1 MTYKASFNKYFGGG
15 EQIQYFGLDKDN
27 TMWIQGQWQSL
38 YMERIPYNFE
48 LVAEY
53 DKYTITFEEG
63 ETEKLVNI
71 KIGYRD
77 YYKNYKSKK
86 VKITL
91 DHPDNQVFST
101 NSLQTITVNTLNNGM
116 LNIPVKVFKPGY
128 LKFDVEFV

>member
-1 MTYKASFNKYFGGG
+1 
-15 EQIQYFGLDKDN
+15 
-27 TMWIQGQWQSL
+27 
-38 YMERIPYNFE
+38 MERIPYNFE
-48 LVAEY
+48 LVADY
-53 DKYTITFEEG
+53 DKNTLVFSEG